1 MSTSSMSKN
10 TPAKLKVGLIGL
22 GAVAD
27 VHLSS
32 YQNSALVEV
41 VAGAEPREDRLSE
54 LSSTYGFRG
63 YRDYRRM
70 LDSEKLD
77 IDCVFSLLSPHP
89 NIVTECAEQ
98 GCHVLCEKPIAIDL
112 IAAQNMVDIC
122 AERAVKLC
130 YGASYRFLPTL
141 IKARELIQDGAIGEV
156 LIMSE
161 SVVGGRGPDKVQALS
176 ATHYPE
182 GGPGGSGMGLA
193 DHGIHLIDTFSW
205 LTGSDIVSVFGRG
218 NITGQAL
225 ASEYLHMNFANGGI
239 GQLLYNQ
246 GTFSSNLP
254 REGTFSAGAEWSAS
268 SFTPPGH
275 WQAHPGSIHVNGTK
289 GALRIFHYANELY
302 LIGENDTRKM
312 EVLNQPAP
320 AQFCLQIEAFA
331 QSIITD
337 TPPPS
342 SGEDGLKALQILMM

>member
-1 MSTSSMSKN
+1 
-10 TPAKLKVGLIGL
+10 
-22 GAVAD
+22 
-27 VHLSS
+27 
-32 YQNSALVEV
+32 
-41 VAGAEPREDRLSE
+41 
-54 LSSTYGFRG
+54 
-63 YRDYRRM
+63 M

-77 IDCVFSLLSPHP
+77 IVCVLSPVSTHP

-98 GCHVLCEKPIAIDL
+98 GCHVLCEKPIAIDVA
-112 IAAQNMVDIC
+112 AAQDMVNVC

-161 SVVGGRGPDKVQALS
+161 SVVGGCGPDKVRTLS
-176 ATHYPE
+176 AAHYPE

-268 SFTPPGH
+268 SFSPPGH
-275 WQAHPGSIHVNGTK
+275 WQAHPGSIHINGTK

-302 LIGENDTRKM
+302 LIGENGTRKI

-331 QSIITD
+331 KSIIAD

-342 SGEDGLKALQILMM
+342 SGEDGLKALRVLMAAYESQRDGRLVHTKE